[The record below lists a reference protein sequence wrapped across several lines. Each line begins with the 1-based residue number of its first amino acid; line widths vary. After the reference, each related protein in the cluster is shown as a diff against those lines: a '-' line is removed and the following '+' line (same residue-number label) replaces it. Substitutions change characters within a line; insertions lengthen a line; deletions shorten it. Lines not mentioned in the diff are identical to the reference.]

1 MTSTS
6 PDLPRP
12 DRRGFS
18 RHSFD
23 VAHTH
28 RDAAR
33 TSPQRK
39 TALGA
44 RDTCRRRAA
53 WQQRGDIARPWV
65 QRRYVSRPGP
75 RRARHSARP
84 DHEGGQAED
93 PICPRDDHQ
102 RWPEGARRLIEL
114 TQERAAVAGV
124 GYRRGVGQRAS
135 RGPGPSSRF
144 FKGPGPSIPL
154 PKQPNGAPGKKPA
167 GAIGQAPSRSEGSS
181 EASTD

>member
-6 PDLPRP
+6 PDLPR
-12 DRRGFS
+12 
-18 RHSFD
+18 D

-53 WQQRGDIARPWV
+53 WQHRGDIARPWV
-65 QRRYVSRPGP
+65 QRRYASRPGP
-75 RRARHSARP
+75 RGARHGAPP

-93 PICPRDDHQ
+93 PVCPRIVITD
-102 RWPEGARRLIEL
+102 
-114 TQERAAVAGV
+114 AG
-124 GYRRGVGQRAS
+124 RKALES
-135 RGPGPSSRF
+135 
-144 FKGPGPSIPL
+144 
-154 PKQPNGAPGKKPA
+154 
-167 GAIGQAPSRSEGSS
+167 
-181 EASTD
+181 